1 MNKPSQSRT
10 RPRRGIES
18 IELLLGLPVLL
29 LVLAAGFEYG
39 WMLLKTAQLDHAAR
53 VGARAASLADA
64 DGATVAN
71 RVTDTLI
78 ASGIEGATIEVL
90 PGEPGTI
97 PAGSVVTVRIA
108 VDYAD
113 ASLLG
118 LSSFMPL
125 PSSIQGQ
132 AAMVR
137 EP

>member
-1 MNKPSQSRT
+1 
-10 RPRRGIES
+10 
-18 IELLLGLPVLL
+18 
-29 LVLAAGFEYG
+29 
-39 WMLLKTAQLDHAAR
+39 MLLKTAQLDHAAR